1 MMEYIQVL
9 LTTPSLQFAFIGAL
23 LIGVIAPLF
32 GTFALTKRLALIPDT
47 LAHISLAGIAC
58 AWYLES
64 VGVVTDKLI
73 FSVVAPII
81 GALFIVYLRK
91 SYKDNQDIPIAISL
105 SFALGLTAIFVVQ
118 SKQTNDLQSYLFRS
132 VVLMNEVELILLA
145 IMTGVTI
152 VFVSLF
158 YSKLLAYAF
167 DEEYIH
173 VLGLKKKLFDILF
186 FVALAFVVSF
196 TIRVV
201 GVMLVSGIMT
211 LPVAIALKMSKS
223 FKQVIIYAIIIA
235 QSAIVIGMMSSY
247 YLNLPVSGTII
258 LILVG
263 FFLVMKIVQFIR
275 R

>member
-1 MMEYIQVL
+1 MEYIHVL
-9 LTTPSLQFAFIGAL
+9 LSTPSLQYAFIGAL
-23 LIGVIAPLF
+23 LIGIIAPLF

-64 VGVVTDKLI
+64 IGIVTNKLL
-73 FSVVAPII
+73 FSIVAPIV
-81 GALFIVYLRK
+81 GALFIVYLRR

-132 VVLMNEVELILLA
+132 VVLLNHVELLMLGCMTLA
-145 IMTGVTI
+145 TVL
-152 VFVSLF
+152 FVYAF
-158 YSKLLAYAF
+158 YSRLIGYAF
-167 DEEYIH
+167 DEEYIR
-173 VLGLKKKLFDILF
+173 VLGLKKNIFDIIF
-186 FVALAFVVSF
+186 FVSLAFVVSF

-211 LPVAIALKMSKS
+211 LPVAIALKISKS
-223 FKQVIIYAIIIA
+223 FKQVIIYAIGIA
-235 QSAIVIGMMSSY
+235 EIAIGVGMFVSY

-258 LILVG
+258 LILV
-263 FFLVMKIVQFIR
+263 FFFVIMKIVQSIR

>member
-1 MMEYIQVL
+1 MEYIEVL
-9 LTTPSLQFAFIGAL
+9 LSTPSLQYAFIGAL
-23 LIGVIAPLF
+23 LIGIIAPLF
-32 GTFALTKRLALIPDT
+32 GTFALTKQLALIPDT

-64 VGVVTDKLI
+64 VGIGTDKLM
-73 FSVVAPII
+73 FSIVAPII
-81 GALFIVYLRK
+81 GAIFIVYLRR

-132 VVLMNEVELILLA
+132 VVLMNQFELLMLGGMTAGTIL
-145 IMTGVTI
+145 
-152 VFVSLF
+152 FVSFF
-158 YSKLLAYAF
+158 YSRLLAYAF

-173 VLGLKKKLFDILF
+173 VLGLKRKVFDIIF

-211 LPVAIALKMSKS
+211 LPVAIALKQSRS
-223 FKQVIIYAIIIA
+223 FKQVIINAIIIA
-235 QSAIVIGMMSSY
+235 EAAIVLGMFISY

-258 LILVG
+258 LILV
-263 FFLVMKIVQFIR
+263 FFFIVMKIIQLIR

>member
-1 MMEYIQVL
+1 MEYIEVL
-9 LTTPSLQFAFIGAL
+9 LSTPSLQYAFIGAL
-23 LIGVIAPLF
+23 LIGIIAPLF

-64 VGVVTDKLI
+64 IGIGTDKLA
-73 FSVVAPII
+73 FSIIAPII
-81 GALFIVYLRK
+81 GAIFIVYLRK

-105 SFALGLTAIFVVQ
+105 SFALGLTAIFVVK

-132 VVLMNEVELILLA
+132 VVLMNQFELLMLGL
-145 IMTGVTI
+145 MTIATI

-167 DEEYIH
+167 DEEYIR
-173 VLGLKKKLFDILF
+173 VLGLKKNMFDIIF

-211 LPVAIALKMSKS
+211 LPVAIALKMSRS
-223 FKQVIIYAIIIA
+223 FKQVIVYAIIIA
-235 QSAIVIGMMSSY
+235 QSAIAIGMATSY

-263 FFLVMKIVQFIR
+263 FFIAMKFVQLIR

>member
-1 MMEYIQVL
+1 MEYIEVL
-9 LTTPSLQFAFIGAL
+9 LSTPSLQYAFIGAL
-23 LIGVIAPLF
+23 LIGIIAPLF

-64 VGVVTDKLI
+64 IGIGTDKLS
-73 FSVVAPII
+73 FSIIAPII
-81 GALFIVYLRK
+81 GAIFIVYLRK

-105 SFALGLTAIFVVQ
+105 SFALGLTAIFVVK

-132 VVLMNEVELILLA
+132 VVLMNQFELLMLGL
-145 IMTGVTI
+145 MTIATI

-167 DEEYIH
+167 DEEYIR
-173 VLGLKKKLFDILF
+173 VLGLKKNMFDIIF

-211 LPVAIALKMSKS
+211 LPVAIALKMSRS
-223 FKQVIIYAIIIA
+223 FKQVIVYAIIIA
-235 QSAIVIGMMSSY
+235 QSAIAIGMATSY

-263 FFLVMKIVQFIR
+263 FFIAMKFVQLIR

>member
-1 MMEYIQVL
+1 MEYIQVL
-9 LTTPSLQFAFIGAL
+9 LSTPSLQYAFIGAL
-23 LIGVIAPLF
+23 LIGIIAPLF

-64 VGVVTDKLI
+64 VGFATDKLM
-73 FSVVAPII
+73 FSIVAPII

-91 SYKDNQDIPIAISL
+91 SYADNQDIPIAISL

-132 VVLMNEVELILLA
+132 VVLMNQTELMMLA
-145 IMTGVTI
+145 AITTATVI
-152 VFVSLF
+152 FVSLF
-158 YSKLLAYAF
+158 YSRLLAYAF
-167 DEEYIH
+167 DEEYIR
-173 VLGLKKKLFDILF
+173 VLGLKKNVFDVIF

-211 LPVAIALKMSKS
+211 LPVAIALKLSRS
-223 FKQVIIYAIIIA
+223 FKQVIMYAIVIA
-235 QSAIVIGMMSSY
+235 ESAIVLGMMSSY
-247 YLNLPVSGTII
+247 YLNFPVSGTII

-263 FFLVMKIVQFIR
+263 FFILMKISQFIR